1 MTFSVSLS
9 VSALESKAAM
19 ASRKFSHALSM
30 GVMWMGA
37 VGPEANRRD
46 EAPINRDG
54 RRKEG
59 DEEGSADWCRSF
71 FMASMAV

>member
-30 GVMWMGA
+30 GVMWMEA
-37 VGPEANRRD
+37 DVPEARRRD
-46 EAPINRDG
+46 DAPI
-54 RRKEG
+54 K
-59 DEEGSADWCRSF
+59 
-71 FMASMAV
+71 